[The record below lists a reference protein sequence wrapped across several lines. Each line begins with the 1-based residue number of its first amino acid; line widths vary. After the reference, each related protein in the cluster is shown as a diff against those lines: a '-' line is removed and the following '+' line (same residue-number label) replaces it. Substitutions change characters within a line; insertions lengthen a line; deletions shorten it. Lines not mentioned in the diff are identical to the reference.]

1 MLIDWETKKQDI
13 AILWTVGLLTSLHK
27 IDV

>member
-1 MLIDWETKKQDI
+1 MLIDWEMKKQDI
-13 AILWTVGLLTSLHK
+13 SILWTVGLLTSLHN